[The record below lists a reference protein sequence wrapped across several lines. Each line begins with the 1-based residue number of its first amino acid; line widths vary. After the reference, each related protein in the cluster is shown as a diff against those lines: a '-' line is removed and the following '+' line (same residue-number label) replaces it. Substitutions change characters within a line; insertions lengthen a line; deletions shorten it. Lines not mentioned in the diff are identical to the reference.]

1 MLTKKS
7 KNAENLEELKTAPE
21 RIHVVRGFTWIE
33 YMSIL
38 SGYEKF
44 KHKGNEIFKFEL
56 FWGGVNPYGVL
67 DCKKGFSCQ
76 VVEKEKFSIW
86 KI

>member
-7 KNAENLEELKTAPE
+7 KKAENLEELKTAPE
-21 RIHVVRGFTWIE
+21 RIHVVRGYTWIE

-38 SGYEKF
+38 SGYYLFKYKEK
-44 KHKGNEIFKFEL
+44 EVFKFEL
-56 FWGGVNPYGVL
+56 FWSGVNPYDVI
-67 DCKKGFSCQ
+67 DCKRGFHCQ
-76 VVEKEKFSIW
+76 LVPKEKFSIW